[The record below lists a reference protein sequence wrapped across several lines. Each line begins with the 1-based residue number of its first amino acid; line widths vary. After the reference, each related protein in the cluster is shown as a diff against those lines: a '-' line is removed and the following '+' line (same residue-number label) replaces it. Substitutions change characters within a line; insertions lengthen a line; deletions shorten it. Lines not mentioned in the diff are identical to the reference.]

1 MPARL
6 TPILMYHSIDADPP
20 ERFAAFAVSP
30 ARFDGHLRLV
40 REQGFQFLSVSE
52 FAAARDI
59 GRVPERAVV
68 LTFDDGFADFYYEA
82 APILARHDA
91 RATLYAVA
99 GLIGKTSRWLE
110 DIGAGASPMLTWRQL
125 RDVGHA
131 GVEIGAHSM
140 THPALD
146 CIPLQQAREEIAQS
160 RRLIEEA
167 IAHEV
172 RSFAYPYG
180 YYSRAVRDLLP
191 ACGYRSAC
199 AVGYA
204 HSGPDDDVFA
214 LRRHIVRGDMADA
227 QLLAILHGAVPSP
240 GMMFDRL
247 RSQAWGFVRHRYY
260 RSGG

>member
-20 ERFAAFAVSP
+20 ERFAPFAVSP
-30 ARFDGHLRLV
+30 ARFDGHLRLI
-40 REQGFQFLSVSE
+40 REEGFRFLSVSE
-52 FAAARDI
+52 FVGARDLGQI
-59 GRVPERAVV
+59 PERAVV

-110 DIGAGASPMLTWRQL
+110 EIGAGASPMLTWRQL
-125 RDVGHA
+125 CEVGDA

-146 CIPLQQAREEIAQS
+146 CIPLERAREEILQS
-160 RRLIEEA
+160 RRTIEEA
-167 IAHEV
+167 LSIEV
-172 RSFAYPYG
+172 RSFAYPFG

-191 ACGYRSAC
+191 VCGYRSGC

-214 LRRHIVRGDMADA
+214 LRRHIVRGDTADA
-227 QLLAILHGAVPSP
+227 QLLAILHGSIPSAA
-240 GMMFDRL
+240 MMFDRL
-247 RSQAWGFVRHRYY
+247 RSQAWGLVRRRYY
-260 RSGG
+260 KGGA